1 MLRMTLTERKCEK
14 EHAEIQRAVGQA
26 EDAEDAPR
34 GQSWA
39 MWRHKMIGRLLSKCV
54 QIIAFSVVVV
64 SVAAGLTPVVRV
76 SAFTAFSLSMSVMT
90 ARHQRLS
97 TTELLS
103 IFRLRL
109 DVWKPVRVCLWAI
122 LTLSGGLSLAE
133 KVGIVEFPFL
143 PTASDEVVRT
153 FHLSVLG
160 QILFLA
166 KMVFELLPQYAWS
179 LAEIT
184 AISEKTSYI
193 ERRLMAIGFYATH
206 EVIRQLVQLFGVFNV
221 TMDGSG
227 NYLYRHAQAIISRAE
242 MSWRAAGVS
251 GMRCELLRK
260 LVILK
265 AKEQCLAFK
274 ECELNQD
281 ECFPG
286 ILTKAQLRPHM
297 DYFMNEDFLKTGE
310 DMHNIEDAIEA
321 VTQTIM
327 SDPEFPHILKPEH

>member
-1 MLRMTLTERKCEK
+1 MTLTERKCEK
-14 EHAEIQRAVGQA
+14 EHAEIQKSVRQA

-122 LTLSGGLSLAE
+122 LILSGGLSLAE

-206 EVIRQLVQLFGVFNV
+206 EVIRQLVQLFSVFNV
-221 TMDGSG
+221 IMDGSG

-242 MSWRAAGVS
+242 MSWRSAGVS
-251 GMRCELLRK
+251 AKHCEFLKK

-265 AKEQCLAFK
+265 AKGQCLAL
-274 ECELNQD
+274 EEYELNKKD
-281 ECFPG
+281 CFPE
-286 ILTKAQLRPHM
+286 ITTKEHLRIHM
-297 DYFMNEDFLKTGE
+297 DYHMNEDFLFTGE
-310 DMHNIEDAIEA
+310 KNHDISEVIKA
-321 VTQTIM
+321 VTKTIM
-327 SDPEFPHILKPEH
+327 SDAEFPHIPKPEH